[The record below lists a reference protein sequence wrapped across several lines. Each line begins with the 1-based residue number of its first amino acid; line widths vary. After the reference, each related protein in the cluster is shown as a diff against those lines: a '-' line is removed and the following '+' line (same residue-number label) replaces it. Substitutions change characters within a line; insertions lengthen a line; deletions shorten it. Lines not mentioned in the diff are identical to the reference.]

1 MMKNMKSKN
10 YILSVLAI
18 GLMTG
23 SMVSCSDFLD
33 EMFVFPVEQEEEHG
47 K

>member
-1 MMKNMKSKN
+1 MKSKN

-33 EMFVFPVEQEEEHG
+33 YETIDICR
-47 K
+47 

>member
-1 MMKNMKSKN
+1 MKSKN

-23 SMVSCSDFLD
+23 SMVSCSDFFGYETID
-33 EMFVFPVEQEEEHG
+33 ICR
-47 K
+47 